1 MIRWTHRLEIQVQ
14 LALDEENWPDILPT
28 RWPRKNTLPAATQEL
43 VEIRAGQINGCGFS
57 TDMHTKDS
65 RTPAGPRRGSTWSR
79 PRVVSHG
86 SSSAP
91 SDRSQTVPADHVQE
105 DYADFWVSCFCLT
118 WEDAPW

>member
-1 MIRWTHRLEIQVQ
+1 MRLNLV
-14 LALDEENWPDILPT
+14 
-28 RWPRKNTLPAATQEL
+28 PA
-43 VEIRAGQINGCGFS
+43 RAWRL
-57 TDMHTKDS
+57 T
-65 RTPAGPRRGSTWSR
+65 
-79 PRVVSHG
+79 G